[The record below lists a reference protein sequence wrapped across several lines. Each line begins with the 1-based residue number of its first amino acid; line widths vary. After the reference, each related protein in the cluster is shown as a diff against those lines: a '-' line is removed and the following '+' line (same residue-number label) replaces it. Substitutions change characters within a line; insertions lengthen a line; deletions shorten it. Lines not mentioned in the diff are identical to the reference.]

1 MQALIE
7 KVRIEHP
14 DTDFGSLEVL
24 VKDWQVGLEKIS
36 KTLGLRF
43 EVDVYSFQFFED
55 PELVGASNKASVGD
69 VSGVKDGKLLVRL
82 ALEDVGRVSKHGYDA
97 SKSVKP
103 CRHFM
108 FLQTYNVL
116 GRFSMIDVFTIP
128 LNRDLRKHLEV
139 LNPELNPELEIG
151 KTRLGLANGF
161 KQEFLKTVYRLESFE
176 DLKRFTGKYAIHG
189 KGVFCFKNLRYNK
202 KLDIKT
208 SEKLSIYSL
217 KTVLNFLLENSKLNL
232 GLNSKLYTK
241 NGKVK
246 ESKGLHYIKKCLEL
260 CCCNSEEG
268 FKARFFEFYF
278 LKPYNK
284 LKVLNRKLA
293 PYLRMINT

>member
-1 MQALIE
+1 MQSLIE

-24 VKDWQVGLEKIS
+24 VKDWQLGVEKIS
-36 KTLGLRF
+36 KMLGLRF
-43 EVDVYSFQFFED
+43 EVDVYGFQFFEN
-55 PELVGASNKASVGD
+55 PELVEASNKASVVD
-69 VSGVKDGKLLVRL
+69 VSGVKEGKLLVRL
-82 ALEDVGRVSKHGYDA
+82 ALEDVGRVSKHGYGA

-108 FLQTYNVL
+108 FLQTYKWWP
-116 GRFSMIDVFTIP
+116 GFSIIDVFTIP
-128 LNRDLRKHLEV
+128 LKRDLRKYSEV
-139 LNPELNPELEIG
+139 LNPELNI
-151 KTRLGLANGF
+151 RLANGF
-161 KQEFLKTVYRLESFE
+161 KQEFLKSVYRVESFE
-176 DLKRFTGKYAIHG
+176 DLKRFTSKYAIHG
-189 KGVFCFKNLRYNK
+189 GGVFCFKNLRYNK

-208 SEKLSIYSL
+208 SERLSVYSL
-217 KTVLNFLLENSKLNL
+217 KTVLNFLIENSKLNIA
-232 GLNSKLYTK
+232 LNSKLYAK

-246 ESKGLHYIKKCLEL
+246 ESKGLHYVKKCLEL
-260 CCCNSEEG
+260 CCSNSEEE
-268 FKARFFEFYF
+268 FKSRFFEFYF